1 MFGDWGWIS
10 ARTDDQYEK
19 YGKWLDSIE
28 RKKLCI
34 IEIGAGT
41 AVPTVRHESETILR
55 QYENSSLIR
64 INPRE
69 SFIPKNCK

>member
-10 ARTDDQYEK
+10 ARTDDQYGK